1 MIVDYQL
8 VEAGETNDWIRKG
21 YQPFGAP
28 VYDSANGVT
37 AQVVVLEANEAPE
50 DQVIGWHKSHAL
62 ITANPSKEA
71 LDAIKSRFPT
81 LEDGK

>member
-1 MIVDYQL
+1 MIIDYQIAP
-8 VEAGETNDWIRKG
+8 VNEVNDWIRRG
-21 YQPFGAP
+21 YQPFGSP
-28 VYDSANGVT
+28 VSDNGTT
-37 AQVVVLEANEAPE
+37 AQAVVLEANEAPE

-81 LEDGK
+81 LENGK